1 MSPLDS
7 FHLSFPASR
16 FPSHGLTRPRANLRA
31 TIAVYPSTFS
41 SLSIPHS
48 IQLSFSSSTSFSRPS
63 SYRPLVLALPSR
75 RIVFSL
81 PTRERD
87 HSRLLIHQRE
97 RIRDVRGENYGL
109 RVRSRC
115 CCVNKR
121 QHGTPR
127 EDSGF
132 EDARSCFLQE
142 SGFEISTIPDVNTDI
157 RSTRILRA
165 INCPSMIFPFLWQN
179 GLSRRPVM

>member
-127 EDSGF
+127 EDIGDSKMQDRVSFKSQALKSARYRMSKLISGPHEF
-132 EDARSCFLQE
+132 SAQ
-142 SGFEISTIPDVNTDI
+142 STVP
-157 RSTRILRA
+157 
-165 INCPSMIFPFLWQN
+165 P
-179 GLSRRPVM
+179 